1 MARHENRKSM
11 KLFFLSLVFGFW
23 SLAASGQIA
32 NTQLSESSYP
42 LDTVKGA
49 ALVILDVSV
58 ENADG
63 SQRTRFQGVF
73 LPVYR
78 IRQQSADVLVND
90 PTGQVRAY
98 ITRYFQRDWSALAKD
113 DVALFLKRDWK

>member
-1 MARHENRKSM
+1 M
-11 KLFFLSLVFGFW
+11 KLFSLSFVFCLL

-32 NTQLSESSYP
+32 NTQLLESAYP

-78 IRQQSADVLVND
+78 VRQQSADVLVND

-98 ITRYFQRDWSALAKD
+98 VTRYFQRDWSALAKD